1 MSAADRIAVD
11 TDAAPPPA
19 GPYSQ
24 AIASGGLVF
33 LAGQTPRTPDG
44 ERLLD
49 HPLAEQVRRTMDNL
63 QAVAEAAGCS
73 LDDAV
78 KVSVFVRPGVDMSVV
93 NEIYA
98 EYFTHPLPARTTTVS
113 DLAVGAIEVDAI
125 LAPTG
130 PPAQGAGVRR

>member
-1 MSAADRIAVD
+1 MR

-24 AIASGGLVF
+24 AVVAGGLVF
-33 LAGQTPRTPDG
+33 LAGQTPRTPAG

-49 HPLAEQVRRTMDNL
+49 HPLPVQVRQTMDNL
-63 QAVAEAAGCS
+63 RAVAVAAGSS
-73 LDDAV
+73 LHDAV

-93 NEIYA
+93 NGIYA
-98 EYFTHPLPARTTTVS
+98 EYFTEPLPARTTTVS

-125 LAPTG
+125 LAPTT
-130 PPAQGAGVRR
+130 AVR

>member
-1 MSAADRIAVD
+1 MTAADRWAVR
-11 TDAAPPPA
+11 TEAAPPSA

-24 AIASGGLVF
+24 AIVAGGLVF

-49 HPLAEQVRRTMDNL
+49 HSLPEQVRRTMDNL
-63 QAVAEAAGCS
+63 RAVAEAAGSS
-73 LDDAV
+73 LHDAV

-93 NEIYA
+93 NAIYA
-98 EYFTHPLPARTTTVS
+98 EYFTDPLPARTTTVS

-125 LAPTG
+125 LAPAG
-130 PPAQGAGVRR
+130 PSAQGAGVRR